1 MSSLTVKNEKNKVVS
16 PQDINITMNSNDN
29 SNTQTIGTK
38 ESSNSVPQRKKIH
51 CADGVLYEDEL
62 VDSDVDD
69 EKYDWLEY
77 MTLEG
82 KPEEMTWAK
91 WALYKAGRATGHTLK
106 YMDSWGES
114 LADDFGLNKDPY
126 KELID
131 RHNELFENEEAVTG
145 LGAQNEDP
153 VENQPKASSSA

>member
-16 PQDINITMNSNDN
+16 PQDINITLNSSENCN
-29 SNTQTIGTK
+29 VQTIGSK
-38 ESSNSVPQRKKIH
+38 ESNNSDTQRKKIH

-69 EKYDWLEY
+69 EEYDWLEY

-82 KPEEMTWAK
+82 KPEEMSWAK

-131 RHNELFENEEAVTG
+131 RHNEL
-145 LGAQNEDP
+145 
-153 VENQPKASSSA
+153 ASLSVRLHLLFSCLV

>member
-1 MSSLTVKNEKNKVVS
+1 MKNKVVS
-16 PQDINITMNSNDN
+16 PQDINITINTSENSNA
-29 SNTQTIGTK
+29 QTISTK
-38 ESSNSVPQRKKIH
+38 KSNNSDTQRKKIH

-62 VDSDVDD
+62 EDSDIDDD
-69 EKYDWLEY
+69 EHDWLEY

-82 KPEEMTWAK
+82 KTEEMSWAK
-91 WALYKAGRATGHTLK
+91 WAVYKAGRAAGHTLK

-131 RHNELFENEEAVTG
+131 RHNELFENEEPVTG
-145 LGAQNEDP
+145 LGEQNDDP
-153 VENQPKASSSA
+153 VDSQPKASTSA

>member
-1 MSSLTVKNEKNKVVS
+1 MSSVTVKNEKNKVVS
-16 PQDINITMNSNDN
+16 PQDINITINSSENCN
-29 SNTQTIGTK
+29 VQTTGTK
-38 ESSNSVPQRKKIH
+38 ESNNSDTQRKKIH

-69 EKYDWLEY
+69 EEYDWLEY

-82 KPEEMTWAK
+82 KPDEMSWAK

-145 LGAQNEDP
+145 LGAQNDDP
-153 VENQPKASSSA
+153 VESQPKPSSSA

>member
-1 MSSLTVKNEKNKVVS
+1 MCRTA
-16 PQDINITMNSNDN
+16 IF
-29 SNTQTIGTK
+29 TI
-38 ESSNSVPQRKKIH
+38 
-51 CADGVLYEDEL
+51 VL
-62 VDSDVDD
+62 DVDD
-69 EKYDWLEY
+69 EEYDWLEY

-82 KPEEMTWAK
+82 KPEEMSWAK

-131 RHNELFENEEAVTG
+131 RHNELVSLSVHHLLFPRLV
-145 LGAQNEDP
+145 
-153 VENQPKASSSA
+153 